1 MRRVKKTRSI
11 NLDINSS
18 MDHST
23 VNPHE
28 IHSKRVRFKLKER
41 NI

>member
-1 MRRVKKTRSI
+1 MRIVKTRSVH
-11 NLDINSS
+11 LDINSS
-18 MDHST
+18 KDHST
-23 VNPHE
+23 VNSHE